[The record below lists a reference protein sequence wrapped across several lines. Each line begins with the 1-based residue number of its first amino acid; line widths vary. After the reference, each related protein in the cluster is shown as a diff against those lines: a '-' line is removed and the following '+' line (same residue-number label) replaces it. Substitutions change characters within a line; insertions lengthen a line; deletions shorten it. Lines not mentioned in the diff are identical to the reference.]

1 MSRKEK
7 FSKEKWPDTS
17 HQLWCVADEPLHK
30 GGSHKATTSEMPSMV
45 SGVAKSNGDFL
56 HPPFPPLL
64 IKEPSS
70 GSLWAAMSS
79 RRLPVPIRQVAF
91 DTWGKPTVA
100 WVPRIPNG
108 QQYTLPS
115 QNPQYYALYGS
126 PLDPSADTPR
136 AMNLEIS
143 RGVRSR
149 PAQCYKDIVSL

>member
-1 MSRKEK
+1 LSRKEK
-7 FSKEKWPDTS
+7 FLKEKWPDTS

-100 WVPRIPNG
+100 WVPGSHGTPNG

-115 QNPQYYALYGS
+115 QIHTDAPYGS
-126 PLDPSADTPR
+126 PLDPSADTHHGR
-136 AMNLEIS
+136 
-143 RGVRSR
+143 
-149 PAQCYKDIVSL
+149 